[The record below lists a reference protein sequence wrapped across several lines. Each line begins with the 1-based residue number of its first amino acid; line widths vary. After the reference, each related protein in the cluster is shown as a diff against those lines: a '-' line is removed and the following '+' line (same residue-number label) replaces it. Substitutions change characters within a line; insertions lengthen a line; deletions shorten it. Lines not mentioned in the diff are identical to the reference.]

1 MKCLLCF
8 LALALPGISLAA
20 IDAAQVTELKAGIIE
35 RSENP
40 PQHHPV
46 IEVKFVL
53 TRAHQDTQSLPQID
67 LGVVEYRARR
77 ASSRHLCEPQHVL
90 VHRLGMQD
98 QFVLSRGGHTHAAA
112 DGRRPE

>member
-67 LGVVEYRARR
+67 LGDQRAAIVPLSLNTAHAVPLHGIYVNPNMYWCTGWGCRT
-77 ASSRHLCEPQHVL
+77 SSY
-90 VHRLGMQD
+90 
-98 QFVLSRGGHTHAAA
+98 
-112 DGRRPE
+112 